1 MDRTPSLDR
10 SLDPS
15 RCLDAT
21 SFIDCHSRAIRE
33 RSERI
38 VGDADARGRAIRL
51 FQYVRDEVSYEFRA
65 KLGRHEYEASRVL
78 VEGKGFCVQKAVLLC
93 ALLRAADV
101 PAAIVLC
108 DMRDHSL
115 PKRIVEAM
123 RTDTLF
129 HHGLNAIFVDGRW
142 LLADA
147 SLSPDVVTR
156 KRYRRTE
163 FTADGD
169 AIFPS
174 TTLDD
179 HPHAEILRYH
189 GMYADLP
196 FEQTTAAFLRAY
208 GDADLVTLG
217 EMGFRF

>member
-78 VEGKGFCVQKAVLLC
+78 VEGKAFAYRRPCSCARCCVPQTSRPRSFCATCEITLSQSVSSRRC
-93 ALLRAADV
+93 A
-101 PAAIVLC
+101 
-108 DMRDHSL
+108 
-115 PKRIVEAM
+115 
-123 RTDTLF
+123 RTHCSIT
-129 HHGLNAIFVDGRW
+129 ASTRSSSTVDGSWRMPVC
-142 LLADA
+142 LRMSSRESAIDEPSSRRMA
-147 SLSPDVVTR
+147 TR
-156 KRYRRTE
+156 SFRRRL
-163 FTADGD
+163 
-169 AIFPS
+169 S
-174 TTLDD
+174 TTART
-179 HPHAEILRYH
+179 PRSF
-189 GMYADLP
+189 G
-196 FEQTTAAFLRAY
+196 TTACTRTFRSSRRRPHSS
-208 GDADLVTLG
+208 GPTGTLTS
-217 EMGFRF
+217 